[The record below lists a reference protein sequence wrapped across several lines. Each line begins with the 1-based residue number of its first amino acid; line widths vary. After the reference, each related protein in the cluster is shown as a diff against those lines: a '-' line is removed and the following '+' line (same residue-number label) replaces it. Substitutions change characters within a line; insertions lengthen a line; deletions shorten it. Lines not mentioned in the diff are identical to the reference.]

1 MVGQQDLALLLQWKK
16 KQFLK
21 FNEVL
26 SVTEQMV
33 KSMERNDRFSVSMLL
48 SMREDPVRQA
58 QEIQDQIGEY
68 LLQMPEADAIR
79 ANELLTGAENGQGME
94 SALCNQVAQNRRLLD
109 RIIRLDKFI
118 SQRLGGNRSFYATFR
133 EG

>member
-1 MVGQQDLALLLQWKK
+1 MGQQDLVLLLQWKK

-33 KSMERNDRFSVSMLL
+33 ESMNRNDRFAVNMLMN
-48 SMREDPVRQA
+48 MREDPIRQA
-58 QEIQDQIGEY
+58 QEIQDQIGDY
-68 LLQMPEADAIR
+68 LLQMPENDAIR

-94 SALCNQVAQNRRLLD
+94 TPLCNQVAQNRRLLE
-109 RIIRLDKFI
+109 RIIQLDRFI

>member
-1 MVGQQDLALLLQWKK
+1 MGQQDLALLLQWKK

-21 FNEVL
+21 FNEIL
-26 SVTEQMV
+26 SLTEQMAE
-33 KSMERNDRFSVSMLL
+33 SIDRNDRFSVNMLL
-48 SMREDPVRQA
+48 GMREDPIRQA
-58 QEIQDQIGEY
+58 QEIQEQIGEY
-68 LLQMPEADAIR
+68 LYRMPEQEAVR

-94 SALCNQVAQNRRLLD
+94 NALSGQAAQNRRLLD
-109 RIIRLDKFI
+109 RIINLDKFI

>member
-1 MVGQQDLALLLQWKK
+1 MGQQDLALLLQWKK

-21 FNEVL
+21 FNEIL
-26 SVTEQMV
+26 SLTEQMAE
-33 KSMERNDRFSVSMLL
+33 SIDRNDRFSVNMLL
-48 SMREDPVRQA
+48 GMREDPIRQA
-58 QEIQDQIGEY
+58 QEIQEQIGEY
-68 LLQMPEADAIR
+68 LYRMPEQEAIR

-94 SALCNQVAQNRRLLD
+94 NALSGQAAQNRRLLD
-109 RIIRLDKFI
+109 RIINLDKFI

>member
-33 KSMERNDRFSVSMLL
+33 ESMERNDKFSVSMLL

-79 ANELLTGAENGQGME
+79 ANELLTGTENGQGME
-94 SALCNQVAQNRRLLD
+94 SALSNQVAQNRRLLD

-133 EG
+133 EV

>member
-21 FNEVL
+21 FNEIL

-33 KSMERNDRFSVSMLL
+33 ESMERNDRFSVSMLL
-48 SMREDPVRQA
+48 TMREDPVRQA
-58 QEIQDQIGEY
+58 QEIQDQIGDY
-68 LLQMPEADAIR
+68 LLQMPEEDAIR

-94 SALCNQVAQNRRLLD
+94 SALSNQVAQNRRLLD
-109 RIIRLDKFI
+109 RIIHLDQFI

-133 EG
+133 KG

>member
-1 MVGQQDLALLLQWKK
+1 MGQQDLALFLQWKK

-26 SVTEQMV
+26 SVTEEMV
-33 KSMERNDRFSVSMLL
+33 QAMERNDGYSVNVLL
-48 SMREDPVRQA
+48 SMREDPIRQA
-58 QEIQDQIGEY
+58 QEIQDQIGDY
-68 LLQMPEADAIR
+68 LLQLPEADAIR
-79 ANELLTGAENGQGME
+79 ANELLTGMENGQGME
-94 SALCNQVAQNRRLLD
+94 SALCKQVAQNRRVLD
-109 RIIRLDKFI
+109 RIVQLDRFI

>member
-1 MVGQQDLALLLQWKK
+1 MGQQDLALLLQWKK

-26 SVTEQMV
+26 TVTEQMV
-33 KSMERNDRFSVSMLL
+33 ESMERNDKFSVSMLL

-68 LLQMPEADAIR
+68 LLQMPETDAIR

-94 SALCNQVAQNRRLLD
+94 SALSNQVAQNRRLLD

>member
-1 MVGQQDLALLLQWKK
+1 MLLLQWKK

-33 KSMERNDRFSVSMLL
+33 ESMNRNDRFAVNMLMN
-48 SMREDPVRQA
+48 MREDPIRQA
-58 QEIQDQIGEY
+58 QEIQDQIGDY
-68 LLQMPEADAIR
+68 LLQMPENDAIR

-94 SALCNQVAQNRRLLD
+94 TPLCNQVAQNRRLLE
-109 RIIRLDKFI
+109 RIIQLDRFI

>member
-16 KQFLK
+16 KQF
-21 FNEVL
+21 NEVL

-33 KSMERNDRFSVSMLL
+33 ESMERNDKFSVSMLL

-79 ANELLTGAENGQGME
+79 ANELLTGTENGQGME
-94 SALCNQVAQNRRLLD
+94 SALSNQVAQNRRLLD

>member
-1 MVGQQDLALLLQWKK
+1 MGQQDLALLLQWKK